1 MPAMAEAKGYRR
13 AATFEIGPRRPLTRR
28 EKDAAKARYEELRKT
43 EPGFTPFFA
52 IILSWLVDRVGYDG
66 RCDPSHATIAEKT
79 GTSVATVKRAIAK
92 GRELGLISATMRVIR
107 VAGRVLQRTSAYLF
121 PPPRKAE
128 ISVAQTE
135 LEPRSLDSDSSLLGG
150 AKPSIITLIEH
161 PVGTMRVAQAALAA
175 RREQLE
181 ARMLRRGGAGR

>member
-1 MPAMAEAKGYRR
+1 MPAMVEAKGYRR
-13 AATFEIGPRRPLTRR
+13 TATFEIGPRRPLTRR

-92 GRELGLISATMRVIR
+92 GIELGLISATMRVIR

-121 PPPRKAE
+121 PAPKKPEIKAE
-128 ISVAQTE
+128 TSVAQAE
-135 LEPRSLDSDSSLLGG
+135 LEPRSSDLESFLLTRMEPISD
-150 AKPSIITLIEH
+150 AVRIA
-161 PVGTMRVAQAALAA
+161 RAALAERCA
-175 RREQLE
+175 QLE
-181 ARMLRRGGAGR
+181 ARMLRRGSRPL

>member
-1 MPAMAEAKGYRR
+1 MAEAKGYRR
-13 AATFEIGPRRPLTRR
+13 TATFEIGPRRPLTRR

-92 GRELGLISATMRVIR
+92 GIELGLISATMRVIR

-121 PPPRKAE
+121 PGPKSQAE
-128 ISVAQTE
+128 AQISVAQSE
-135 LEPRSLDSDSSLLGG
+135 LEPRSSDLESFLLTRMEPISD
-150 AKPSIITLIEH
+150 AVRIA
-161 PVGTMRVAQAALAA
+161 RAALAERCA
-175 RREQLE
+175 QLE
-181 ARMLRRGGAGR
+181 ARMLRRGSRPL